1 MPRCR
6 SARASLTVAVA
17 AASSLLGGAVLAQT
31 ALPLEPGARSG
42 QSVTPAFEGWYPN
55 PDGSFDLL
63 LGYYNRNQTEVLDIP
78 IGPNNR
84 IEPGGPD
91 QGQPTHFLARRQ
103 WGVFTV
109 NVPKDFGN
117 KRLTWT
123 IVANGQA
130 ISVPMGVIKDYKVEP
145 LEDAAMGNTPPV
157 LRFQPG
163 GPTHTGPPRGITT
176 SLSATLP
183 EPLVLTVWATDKPAK
198 RAGPPP
204 PGPHA
209 PDLAIVWSMFRG
221 PGQVTFA
228 NAKPDINKADGKTTT
243 TATFSAPGE
252 YVLRVQANDSS
263 GDGGTG
269 FQCCWTNALI
279 KVTVRPGP
287 SGQ

>member
-1 MPRCR
+1 MSRCR
-6 SARASLTVAVA
+6 SALVSLTVAVA
-17 AASSLLGGAVLAQT
+17 AASSLLDGSGHAQT

-63 LGYYNRNQTEVLDIP
+63 VGYYNRNQTQVLDIP
-78 IGPNNR
+78 IGPNNQ

-91 QGQPTHFLARRQ
+91 QGQPTHFLAHRQ

-117 KRLTWT
+117 KKLTWT
-123 IVANGQA
+123 IAANGQA
-130 ISVPMGVIKDYKVEP
+130 LSVPLGVIKDYKVEP

-157 LRFQPG
+157 LRFLPG

-176 SLSATLP
+176 SLSTTLP

-228 NAKPDINKADGKTTT
+228 NDKPDINKADGKTTT

-269 FQCCWTNALI
+269 FQCCWTNSLI

>member
-1 MPRCR
+1 MSRCR
-6 SARASLTVAVA
+6 SALVSLTVAVA
-17 AASSLLGGAVLAQT
+17 AASSLLDGSGHAQT

-63 LGYYNRNQTEVLDIP
+63 VGYYNRNQTQVLDIP
-78 IGPNNR
+78 IGPNNQ

-91 QGQPTHFLARRQ
+91 QGQPTHFLAHRQ

-117 KRLTWT
+117 KKLTWT
-123 IVANGQA
+123 IAANGQA
-130 ISVPMGVIKDYKVEP
+130 LSVPLGVIKDYKVEP

-157 LRFQPG
+157 LRFLPG

-176 SLSATLP
+176 SLSTTLP

-228 NAKPDINKADGKTTT
+228 NDKPDINKADGKTTT

>member
-1 MPRCR
+1 V
-6 SARASLTVAVA
+6 SLTVAVA
-17 AASSLLGGAVLAQT
+17 AASSLLDGSGHAQT

-63 LGYYNRNQTEVLDIP
+63 VGYYNRNQTQVLDIP
-78 IGPNNR
+78 IGPNNQ

-91 QGQPTHFLARRQ
+91 QGQPTHFLAHRQ

-117 KRLTWT
+117 KKLTWT
-123 IVANGQA
+123 IAANGQA
-130 ISVPMGVIKDYKVEP
+130 LSVPLGVIKDYKVEP

-157 LRFQPG
+157 LRFLPG

-176 SLSATLP
+176 SLSTTLP
-183 EPLVLTVWATDKPAK
+183 ETLVLTVWATDKPAK

-228 NAKPDINKADGKTTT
+228 NDKPDINKADGKTTT

>member
-1 MPRCR
+1 MSRCP
-6 SARASLTVAVA
+6 SALVSLTVAVA
-17 AASSLLGGAVLAQT
+17 AASSLLDGSGHAQT

-63 LGYYNRNQTEVLDIP
+63 VGYYNRNQTQVLDIP
-78 IGPNNR
+78 IGPNNQ

-91 QGQPTHFLARRQ
+91 QGQPTHFLDHRQ

-117 KRLTWT
+117 KKLTWT

-130 ISVPMGVIKDYKVEP
+130 MSVPLGVIKDYKVEP

-176 SLSATLP
+176 SLSTTLP

>member
-1 MPRCR
+1 MSRCR
-6 SARASLTVAVA
+6 SALVSLTVAVA
-17 AASSLLGGAVLAQT
+17 AASSLLDGSGHAQT

-63 LGYYNRNQTEVLDIP
+63 VGYYNRNQTQVLDIP
-78 IGPNNR
+78 IGPNNQ

-91 QGQPTHFLARRQ
+91 QGQPTHFLAHRQ

-117 KRLTWT
+117 KKLTWT
-123 IVANGQA
+123 IAANGQA
-130 ISVPMGVIKDYKVEP
+130 LSVPLGVIKDYKVEP

-157 LRFQPG
+157 LRFLPG

-176 SLSATLP
+176 SLSTTLP
-183 EPLVLTVWATDKPAK
+183 ETLVLTVWATDKPAK

-228 NAKPDINKADGKTTT
+228 NDKPDINKADGKTTT

>member
-1 MPRCR
+1 V
-6 SARASLTVAVA
+6 SLTVAVA
-17 AASSLLGGAVLAQT
+17 AASSLLDGSGHAQT

-63 LGYYNRNQTEVLDIP
+63 VGYYNRNQTQVLDIP
-78 IGPNNR
+78 IGPNNQ

-91 QGQPTHFLARRQ
+91 QGQPTHFLAHRQ

-117 KRLTWT
+117 KKLTWT
-123 IVANGQA
+123 IAANGQA
-130 ISVPMGVIKDYKVEP
+130 MSVPLGVIKDYKVEP

-176 SLSATLP
+176 SLSTTLP

-221 PGQVTFA
+221 PGAVTFA
-228 NAKPDINKADGKTTT
+228 KTKPDIDKADGKATT
-243 TATFSAPGE
+243 TATFSTPGE
-252 YVLRVQANDSS
+252 YVLRLQANDSS

-279 KVTVRPGP
+279 KVTVKGEPR
-287 SGQ
+287 